1 MSSASPIVESGGRI
15 YAIALNTLRE
25 ARRHRVI
32 HGIAAAAVAV
42 NLFAMF
48 LGDMSLGNEAR
59 VAVDVGLAGV
69 SFFGSITAIV
79 IGVMLLYSELER
91 RTIHTVA
98 SKPIARWEL
107 VVGKYL
113 GMVLTLTL
121 LLLLFTAAMLVLLWA
136 RDVALTSVLVRSLVL
151 VWLEVIVMAGVA
163 LLFSSF
169 STPFLSGMMALA
181 IFLIGRT
188 TPDLTA
194 AAERADVGL
203 VRWVSEAALYIVPD
217 LHLFSPS
224 GRPVAGDEVLSIHGN
239 FVSWAYVG
247 SAAGYAALVII
258 AVVGLAAVIL
268 SRRDFS

>member
-1 MSSASPIVESGGRI
+1 MTAVIASAGRI
-15 YAIALNTLRE
+15 HAIAINTLRE

-48 LGDMSLGNEAR
+48 LGDMSLGHEAR
-59 VAVDVGLAGV
+59 IAVDVGLAGV

-107 VVGKYL
+107 VVGKYA

-121 LLLLFTAAMLVLLWA
+121 LLVLFSAAMMLLLWA
-136 RDVALTSVLVRSLVL
+136 RDVSFSGVLLRSLL
-151 VWLEVIVMAGVA
+151 LAWLEVIVVAAVA

-188 TPDLTA
+188 TPDLAA
-194 AAERADVGL
+194 AAERADIAAI
-203 VRWVSEAALYIVPD
+203 RWVSEAALYIVPD

-224 GRPVAGDEVLSIHGN
+224 GRPVAGEMVSVHGD

-247 SAAGYAALVII
+247 SAAGYAALVVI